1 MKKKEKWKMPEE
13 PDQTNHRHPN
23 ARRSGFVAMAVAV
36 CELSAPQPRWG
47 RQHFNCTDDSL
58 SSDLLSI
65 PYTSINVNR
74 KKIHIW
80 LWKIC
85 RNPIKFTITLKYKI
99 CCLMNHRLIHWL
111 RNSCSG
117 SVQHMERMQKG
128 CPVTRINASA
138 LILWFV
144 RYDYH
149 RFSNS
154 MIMVE

>member
-1 MKKKEKWKMPEE
+1 MPEE

-74 KKIHIW
+74 KKFI
-80 LWKIC
+80 
-85 RNPIKFTITLKYKI
+85 
-99 CCLMNHRLIHWL
+99 
-111 RNSCSG
+111 
-117 SVQHMERMQKG
+117 
-128 CPVTRINASA
+128 
-138 LILWFV
+138 
-144 RYDYH
+144 YDYEKFAETLLNLPSH
-149 RFSNS
+149 
-154 MIMVE
+154 